1 MAKKIETVILGVG
14 NTLLGDEGIGV
25 HAVRRLAREKLPSS
39 ALLIDGSTAGFKLL
53 ALFEQYKGCRFI
65 IIDALRAEGSQKKG
79 SVYCIP
85 LKDFYQVG
93 QSGCSDPDFIS
104 FHQTAVTDV
113 LKLFCLTRQSKIRGH
128 FIGVNVMDAQQDH
141 LDFSMTL
148 SKEAQCALEKIVETV
163 KKLL

>member
-1 MAKKIETVILGVG
+1 MAKRIETVILGVG

-25 HAVRRLAREKLPSS
+25 HAVRRLDHEKLPSS
-39 ALLIDGSTAGFKLL
+39 VLLIDGSTAGFKLL
-53 ALFEQYKGCRFI
+53 ALFEQYNGCRFI
-65 IIDALRAEGSQKKG
+65 IIDALQADQNQKKG
-79 SVYCIP
+79 TVYCIP
-85 LKDFYQVG
+85 LDDFYRVS

-113 LKLFCLTRQSKIRGH
+113 LKLSCLTRQSKITGY
-128 FIGVNVMDAQQDH
+128 FIGVNIMHAQQDH

-148 SKEAQCALEKIVETV
+148 SKEAQSALEKIVEIV